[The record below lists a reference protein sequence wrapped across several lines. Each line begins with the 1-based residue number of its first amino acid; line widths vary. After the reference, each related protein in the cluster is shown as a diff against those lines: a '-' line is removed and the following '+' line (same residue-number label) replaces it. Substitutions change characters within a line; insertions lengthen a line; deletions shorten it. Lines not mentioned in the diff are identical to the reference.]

1 LLVGVEIRRVV
12 TGRDS
17 REVSC
22 FTSVETV
29 EPISVG
35 GMQVVNLWGTGDEG
49 AHIGNDPAEKP
60 ELFPFFPDGSGHG
73 TRLLAVHFA
82 PDSWEATDAE
92 ASMAQLEAAAEMER
106 LQPGLSQVFEP
117 DSPGMHT
124 TDTVD
129 YGICIR
135 GELWLELDDGAEE
148 RITPGTVVVQRG
160 TRHAWRNR
168 SDEVATMIYV
178 LIGAQRD

>member
-1 LLVGVEIRRVV
+1 MGTEIRRVV

-17 REVSC
+17 SDVSY

-29 EPISVG
+29 EPVSVG

-49 AHIGNDPAEKP
+49 AHVGNDPAEKP
-60 ELFPFFPDGSGHG
+60 EVFPFFPDGSGHG

-82 PDSWEATDAE
+82 PDSSAADE
-92 ASMAQLEAAAEMER
+92 ASMAQTDATAEMDR
-106 LQPGLSQVFEP
+106 LQPGLLEVFEP

-124 TDTVD
+124 TDTID

-135 GELWLELDDGAEE
+135 GGGVVGA
-148 RITPGTVVVQRG
+148 RRRCRG
-160 TRHAWRNR
+160 THHSWHRRGPTGHSACL
-168 SDEVATMIYV
+168 A
-178 LIGAQRD
+178 